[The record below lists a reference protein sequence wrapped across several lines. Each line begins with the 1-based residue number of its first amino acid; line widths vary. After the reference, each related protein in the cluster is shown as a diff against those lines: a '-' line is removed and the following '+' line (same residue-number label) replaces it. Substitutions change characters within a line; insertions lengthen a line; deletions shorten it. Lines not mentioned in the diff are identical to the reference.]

1 VQVDGHRVA
10 EGLCRVAGTLGMGDE
25 LAHVGTRSAADDRER
40 DRHLLEIGR
49 GVVDVV
55 LLRVPEGRPNVSRR
69 VLDGN
74 LVKWREPRQLG
85 QQSKGGSHHQVL
97 ER

>member
-1 VQVDGHRVA
+1 MA
-10 EGLCRVAGTLGMGDE
+10 ERLRGVAGTLGMGDE
-25 LAHVGTRSAADDRER
+25 LAHAGARCATHDRER

-55 LLRVPEGRPNVSRR
+55 LLRVSEGRPNVSRR
-69 VLDGN
+69 VLDGD
-74 LVKWREPRQLG
+74 LVEWREPRQLG
-85 QQSKGGSHHQVL
+85 QQSKGRSHHQVL

>member
-1 VQVDGHRVA
+1 MQVDGHRVA

-25 LAHVGTRSAADDRER
+25 LAHIGARSGAHDRER
-40 DRHLLEIGR
+40 DRHLLEIGG

-55 LLRVPEGRPNVSRR
+55 LFRVSEGRPNVSRC

-85 QQSKGGSHHQVL
+85 QQSKRCPHHQVL